1 MSDRWEL
8 FLEGDARR
16 PATHVLEGERFYV
29 VVGPDAGYPRDI
41 PRPTIAR
48 QRWQWEIRLL
58 GKVYRRF
65 VGQYRVEAEGHAPT
79 RAKARACALAVLR
92 VLEGTPA

>member
-1 MSDRWEL
+1 MTDRWEL

-29 VVGPDAGYPRDI
+29 VVGPDAHYPRDV

-48 QRWQWEIRLL
+48 QRWQWT
-58 GKVYRRF
+58 
-65 VGQYRVEAEGHAPT
+65 VGLRDGDGRCVVGRYRVEAEGHAPT

-92 VLEGTPA
+92 VLEGTPT